1 MGLVMQEQEMFKKL
15 IDIAGTI
22 VLDREAEIKLAVVC
36 LLAGGHLLIEDSP
49 GVGKTTLV
57 KTLGKLLG
65 LETKRVQF
73 TVDLLPS
80 DILGGHIF
88 NPQTQ
93 KFVFYPGP
101 IFSQMFVADEL
112 NRTSPRTQSALL
124 QAMEE
129 SYVSIEGQDM
139 ELPSPFFVIATQNPQ
154 TQSGTFAL
162 PESQLDRFLMSLEL
176 PYSSK
181 ETEER
186 LFRFQEPK
194 NKINSLQALLSKEDL
209 LGAQQAVE
217 KVKVSEAVAGYV
229 SALLEASR
237 SNIIDRALPLSTR
250 AGIALVRAARAW
262 AYLEG
267 RDYLRPEDIQVVA
280 ISVLGHRLGGSHGVK
295 QGRQWAQELL
305 QKTAV

>member
-1 MGLVMQEQEMFKKL
+1 MHEQEKFKKL
-15 IDIAGTI
+15 IDLAGTV
-22 VLDREAEIKLAVVC
+22 VLDREAEIKLAVICV
-36 LLAGGHLLIEDSP
+36 LAAGHLLIEDLP

-88 NPQTQ
+88 NPQSQ
-93 KFVFYPGP
+93 QFVFYPGP

-112 NRTSPRTQSALL
+112 NRTNPRTQSALL

-129 SYVSIEGQDM
+129 SFVSIEGEDM
-139 ELPSPFFVIATQNPQ
+139 ALPSPFFVIATQNPQ

-181 ETEER
+181 QTEER
-186 LFRFQEPK
+186 LFKFQEPK
-194 NKINSLQALLSKEDL
+194 NKINSLQALLSTEDL
-209 LGAQQAVE
+209 LKAQQTVE
-217 KVKVSEAVAGYV
+217 QVKVSDVVARYV
-229 SALLEASR
+229 SALLETSR
-237 SNIIDRALPLSTR
+237 SNIIDRVMPLSTR
-250 AGIALVRAARAW
+250 AGIALARAARAW
-262 AYLEG
+262 AYLDG
-267 RDYLRPEDIQVVA
+267 RDYLRPEDIQCVA
-280 ISVLGHRLGGSHGVK
+280 VSVLGHRLGGSYGVK